1 MTNFA
6 DQPLCGPIGVAN
18 LGGIGGGGGDQE
30 MSAAEA
36 DFCGHSSRI
45 PAVKAEV
52 FCEYDNKHRAVI
64 MSVSSHEGIGVSSA
78 LTNKPE

>member
-1 MTNFA
+1 
-6 DQPLCGPIGVAN
+6 
-18 LGGIGGGGGDQE
+18 

-45 PAVKAEV
+45 PAVTAEA

-64 MSVSSHEGIGVSSA
+64 MSVSSHEGIGVSST